1 MKNYRNLG
9 LGLCVEMWFLS
20 KVEIPA
26 KYPSLCNKPPFL
38 NVRICVFAGF
48 LLLVREFYVE
58 LGGPL
63 YNVFVVN
70 FKRLSVTLIEVNMRF
85 IDVSPGDISS
95 NRLLFTI
102 EAGGHREKY
111 K

>member
-38 NVRICVFAGF
+38 NVRICVFSGF

-58 LGGPL
+58 LEGHL
-63 YNVFVVN
+63 M
-70 FKRLSVTLIEVNMRF
+70 TF
-85 IDVSPGDISS
+85 IHSICS
-95 NRLLFTI
+95 
-102 EAGGHREKY
+102 
-111 K
+111 